1 MPENKTP
8 KSTRSSAE
16 MKEKKSYKVFGT
28 IKLDPLRFQYRTK
41 SSAIK
46 VNTKRF
52 LPKLQ
57 LFKPLQD

>member
-28 IKLDPLRFQYRTK
+28 IKLDRFAVSIQNK
-41 SSAIK
+41 DSAIK
-46 VNTKRF
+46 VNTKRY

-57 LFKPLQD
+57 LFKPPKD